1 MSEIDAILDA
11 AADLRARSEPF
22 ALATVVAVR
31 GSSYRRPGAR
41 LLVPASGA
49 PIGLISGGCLEEEAA
64 RLAREAL
71 RLDAPVLVTV
81 DHSAETD
88 ELWGLGLGCRGVIE
102 LLAEPPSLAA
112 ETLEALAD
120 ARAGRATY
128 LLTGLDGERRRLTA
142 LEADALGERA
152 AVAVAHG
159 RPAVIGDAV
168 LDPILPPLHL
178 VVCGAGPD
186 AGPLVAAG
194 LRLGWRVSVID
205 PRRSLLRPARFLG
218 AVLHDADPGQAAE
231 AAEAAGAGEWSAAV
245 IMSHDYLRDAAFLA
259 AFLGRGMP
267 YVGVLGPRDRTDRLL
282 GELAFSPS
290 DADRAALHAPAGLD
304 IGADG
309 AEEVAA
315 AIVGEI
321 LAVLRGRPGVPLRD
335 RPGPIHG

>member
-1 MSEIDAILDA
+1 MSELDAILEGA
-11 AADLRARSEPF
+11 AACRSRGE
-22 ALATVVAVR
+22 AYSLATVVAVR

-81 DHSAETD
+81 DHSAEGD
-88 ELWGLGLGCRGVIE
+88 ELWGMGLGCRGVID
-102 LLAEPPSLAA
+102 LLAEPPALAA
-112 ETLEALAD
+112 ETLDALRG
-120 ARAGRATY
+120 AREGRATY
-128 LLTGLDGERRRLTA
+128 LLTGLDGERRVLSEQ
-142 LEADALGERA
+142 EADALGERA
-152 AVAVAHG
+152 AMAVAHG
-159 RPAVIGDAV
+159 RPTLIGDAV

-194 LRLGWRVSVID
+194 VRLGWRVSVVD
-205 PRRSLLRPARFLG
+205 PRRSLLRTERFPG
-218 AVLHDADPGQAAE
+218 AALHDADPARAAE
-231 AAEAAGAGEWSAAV
+231 AVGAGEWTAV
-245 IMSHDYLRDAAFLA
+245 VLMSHDYLRDAAFLGG
-259 AFLGRGMP
+259 FVGRGLR
-267 YVGVLGPRDRTDRLL
+267 YLGVLGPRDRTDRLL
-282 GELAFSPS
+282 GELEVSLTA
-290 DADRAALHAPAGLD
+290 ADLGALHAPAGLD

-315 AIVGEI
+315 AIVAEI
-321 LAVLRGRPGVPLRD
+321 LATLRGRRGTPLRD